1 MWRFPSTARCTVR
14 DCCKGKNHH
23 RTFDNTVHKLSPFF
37 LPSSREH
44 FKAKTVSVN
53 LSAPPA
59 AVWGQIHWF
68 PVSQWTDI
76 LPGRERRLLSF
87 FYFFECFVWL
97 QHGSSVIVH
106 CSRVDS
112 DLMSESHDN
121 AFSIQ
126 CFLKDNVT
134 SYTLPRH
141 FFLVFK
147 KLCCHYPS
155 PSTRMHV
162 CVCMYVVWM
171 SKCT

>member
-23 RTFDNTVHKLSPFF
+23 RTFDNSVHKLSPFF
-37 LPSSREH
+37 PLLKRTFQGKNCLCESVCPSCCCLGANPLISCVSMNRYFTRKRE
-44 FKAKTVSVN
+44 KT
-53 LSAPPA
+53 
-59 AVWGQIHWF
+59 
-68 PVSQWTDI
+68 
-76 LPGRERRLLSF
+76 SF
-87 FYFFECFVWL
+87 FRLFFECFVWL

-106 CSRVDS
+106 CSRVDL

-134 SYTLPRH
+134 SYTLQD